1 ERTPHNLDRPAG
13 GFFSLSRSHGP
24 LAMTRA
30 VMEGVAYS
38 LADCAAALT
47 AAGAQVEKLTAVGGG
62 ARSRFWLQTLADVLE
77 RPLTLNP
84 QAEHAAAL
92 GGARLA
98 MAAASGRSV
107 VEVIDAAP
115 APDDLETIQPRP
127 ETFTAYRAAVQRYR
141 DLFNALKEV

>member
-1 ERTPHNLDRPAG
+1 
-13 GFFSLSRSHGP
+13 
-24 LAMTRA
+24 M
-30 VMEGVAYS
+30 
-38 LADCAAALT
+38 
-47 AAGAQVEKLTAVGGG
+47 
-62 ARSRFWLQTLADVLE
+62 LE

-107 VEVIDAAP
+107 VEVIGAAP

-127 ETFTAYRAAVQRYR
+127 ETFAAYRAAVQRYR
-141 DLFNALKEV
+141 RFFQRLGEI

>member
-1 ERTPHNLDRPAG
+1 
-13 GFFSLSRSHGP
+13 
-24 LAMTRA
+24 M
-30 VMEGVAYS
+30 
-38 LADCAAALT
+38 
-47 AAGAQVEKLTAVGGG
+47 GGG